1 MLLQKDCIGF
11 VFVLGAYKEGK
22 GEECMDMDE
31 IYRKYNNIV
40 LKYLMCQCHDAHLA
54 EELTQETFF
63 RAIRSVH
70 RYDGSCKMSTWL
82 CQIAKHV
89 WYQEL
94 DKRERRKTVPLEET
108 MADRQ
113 ASPEN
118 KAVFSQSKMELFKQI
133 HKLSETEKEVVYLRL
148 TGEFSFREIG
158 KIFEKNENWA
168 RVTYYRAKQKLIG
181 GMQE

>member
-1 MLLQKDCIGF
+1 
-11 VFVLGAYKEGK
+11 
-22 GEECMDMDE
+22 MDMDE

-40 LKYLMCQCHDAHLA
+40 LKYLMCQCHDADLA

-63 RAIRSVH
+63 RALRSIQ
-70 RYDGSCKMSTWL
+70 RFDGSCKMSTWL

-89 WYQEL
+89 FYQEL
-94 DKRERRKTVPLEET
+94 DKRKRHQTVPLEEV
-108 MADRQ
+108 MSDAE
-113 ASPEN
+113 ASPEG
-118 KAVFSQSKMELFKQI
+118 KAIFSQNKMELFQQI
-133 HKLSETEKEVVYLRL
+133 HRLSEQEKEVIYLRL

-168 RVTYYRAKQKLIG
+168 RVTFYRAKQKLIG